1 MGKYFLTAKALSDL
15 SDIYEYTYYFW
26 SENQADKYYQ
36 NLIDCFH
43 SLAKIPRIGR
53 AYDEI
58 DLGLLGFPMRKHVI
72 FDSDN

>member
-36 NLIDCFH
+36 NLIDCFQ
-43 SLAKIPRIGR
+43 SLAKNP
-53 AYDEI
+53 
-58 DLGLLGFPMRKHVI
+58 KNWKSV
-72 FDSDN
+72 